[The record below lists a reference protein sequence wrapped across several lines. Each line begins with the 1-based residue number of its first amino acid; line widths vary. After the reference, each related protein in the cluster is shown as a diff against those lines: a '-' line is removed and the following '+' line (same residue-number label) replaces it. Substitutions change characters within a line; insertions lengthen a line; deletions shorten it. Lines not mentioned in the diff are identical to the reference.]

1 MYSLL
6 APFQSVVIVGTFSP
20 PDAIRTDTI
29 PDIAIAANME
39 PKITFALGA
48 AVLEPEGFDES
59 GNWVDNGEVMVSDGA
74 CTFIKSLDPLR

>member
-39 PKITFALGA
+39 PRITFALGA
-48 AVLEPEGFDES
+48 AVVEPEGFDES
-59 GNWVDNGEVMVSDGA
+59 G
-74 CTFIKSLDPLR
+74 K